1 MTLLLWTV
9 KKCNITLNWLNN
21 VMANISHAK
30 IAIVDNK
37 YFLAKPTIRII
48 TVMCIMHIIYIVG

>member
-1 MTLLLWTV
+1 
-9 KKCNITLNWLNN
+9 
-21 VMANISHAK
+21 MANISHAK